1 MSVVLRGEVW
11 ARRMHVNYLVEALS
25 QAHPSVPPNIAD
37 RRALGKREEEILRLV
52 AAGMTDREIS
62 NSLTPD
68 EKETKKYVADLL
80 DKLSLSSRSE
90 LMFLFSAGRS
100 QRFKHRKA
108 DVAKKDPDT

>member
-25 QAHPSVPPNIAD
+25 HTRPSGSPNISD

-52 AAGMTDREIS
+52 ADGVTDREIS
-62 NSLTPD
+62 NSLKLT

-80 DKLSLSSRSE
+80 DKLGLSSRSE

-100 QRFKHRKA
+100 QPVEREKA
-108 DVAKKDPDT
+108 EVSKKDPAT